1 MKDKKMDNINLQS
14 SLDLESFEGVR
25 NLNES
30 FDGIEEISAK
40 KSFDRAEQNDNS
52 SQPKTEEKP
61 KYQIA
66 PDHN

>member
-40 KSFDRAEQNDNS
+40 KVLIEQNKMIILLNLKLKKN
-52 SQPKTEEKP
+52 QNIK
-61 KYQIA
+61 
-66 PDHN
+66 